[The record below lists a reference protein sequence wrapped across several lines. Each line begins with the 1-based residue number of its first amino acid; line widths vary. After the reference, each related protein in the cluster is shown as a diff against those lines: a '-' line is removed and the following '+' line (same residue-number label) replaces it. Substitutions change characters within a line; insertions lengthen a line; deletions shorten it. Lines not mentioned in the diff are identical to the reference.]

1 MFVILGAFYI
11 EMTFFSAIGKY
22 IINSGGTHLLKQS
35 RILEKGDSMGL
46 LQEKV
51 TIAAE

>member
-46 LQEKV
+46 LQKNV